1 MSAARLV
8 AAVVVTAAALAP
20 MAAQSYVPYAHEAAA
35 GAELRLAWRARSA
48 RVEACRRRTPDE
60 LARLPVHM
68 RQELVCERGVAPYRL
83 RVEVDDATLVDR
95 PVAAAGARADRPL
108 YVFEELPLAPG
119 THRVN
124 VAFIREGDTE
134 EEMEED
140 ESEEADARRTAPATL
155 TLDTVVVLAA
165 GRAALITYDED
176 ARRLHVVTR
185 H

>member
-1 MSAARLV
+1 
-8 AAVVVTAAALAP
+8 
-20 MAAQSYVPYAHEAAA
+20 
-35 GAELRLAWRARSA
+35 
-48 RVEACRRRTPDE
+48 
-60 LARLPVHM
+60 
-68 RQELVCERGVAPYRL
+68 
-83 RVEVDDATLVDR
+83 
-95 PVAAAGARADRPL
+95 
-108 YVFEELPLAPG
+108 
-119 THRVN
+119 VN